1 MARSLRLGTVNVDA
15 IAEQDQL
22 EGRQDELAEQV
33 TDIAQAKND
42 LETLIQQINDDSRK
56 RFEETF
62 ATIKEN
68 FAGQDGLFRKLFG
81 GGRAD
86 LFLQPD
92 EEGNVD
98 VLESG
103 HRDPGQAAGQ
113 GAVLDQ
119 PALRR

>member
-1 MARSLRLGTVNVDA
+1 MKTRASGS
-15 IAEQDQL
+15 
-22 EGRQDELAEQV
+22 
-33 TDIAQAKND
+33 
-42 LETLIQQINDDSRK
+42 SRT
-56 RFEETF
+56 FE
-62 ATIKEN
+62 TIKQN

-103 HRDPGQAAGQ
+103 IEIRAKPPGQ

-119 PALRR
+119 PAIGW